1 MTQLKDQLL
10 LLHELQEI
18 DSQIDRFETDLA
30 RMPFEVQNIARNLVT
45 LRREM
50 SEHQER
56 LERVEKE
63 LRRKEQDLAT
73 EQEKIKRSERRL
85 LGIRNQK
92 EHNALSREVKLG
104 KKVVGEIED
113 SILELMSETES
124 LKALLEKKQKEYTQ
138 FEKDLLAKKAEAQAV
153 ESDATSALTVLRTQK
168 VKLTDALD
176 RDYLRRYETIKK
188 VRGYAVAELK
198 NGTCSACN
206 MAIPPQV
213 NIKVFKQQEM
223 ITCPSCHRILYVKPE
238 NIPEHNKL
246 EA

>member
-1 MTQLKDQLL
+1 LKDQLL

-18 DSQIDRFETDLA
+18 DSQIDRFEMDLA
-30 RMPFEVQNIARNLVT
+30 RMPSEVQNIARNLVT
-45 LRREM
+45 LRREI
-50 SEHQER
+50 SEYQER
-56 LERVEKE
+56 LESVGKE

-113 SILELMSETES
+113 SILELMTETDS
-124 LKALLEKKQKEYTQ
+124 LKALVEKRQREYAQ
-138 FEKDLLAKKAEAQAV
+138 FEKDLLEKKAEAQVV
-153 ESDATSALTVLRTQK
+153 ESTATSALSLLNLQK
-168 VKLTDALD
+168 GKLTDALD
-176 RDYLRRYETIKK
+176 RDFLRRYETIKK

-198 NGTCSACN
+198 NGACSACN
-206 MAIPPQV
+206 MTIPPQV
-213 NIKVFKQQEM
+213 NIKVLKQQEM

-238 NIPEHNKL
+238 NIPEYNKL